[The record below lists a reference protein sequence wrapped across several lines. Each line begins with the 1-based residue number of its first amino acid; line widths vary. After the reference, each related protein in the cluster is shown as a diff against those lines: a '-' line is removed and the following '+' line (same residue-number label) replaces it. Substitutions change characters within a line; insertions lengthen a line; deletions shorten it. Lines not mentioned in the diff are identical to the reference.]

1 MGDIKILPTSFLKI
15 DKDLLIG
22 YLQIKSTSL
31 ERKAFKIKT
40 TRPKDYIV
48 KPSIGIIQPDEEIT
62 IEINLLQN
70 LKIDESHKFAIEI
83 FEINWRQSIETL
95 KHFLKNTQIS
105 PIIIHRLGVEYEET
119 KKFNMPVHE
128 ELSIYVVSGCSLYL
142 CIMTFFLFSKLFYSV
157 DN

>member
-1 MGDIKILPTSFLKI
+1 MADIKILPTSFLKI
-15 DKDLLIG
+15 NKDSLIG

-48 KPSIGIIQPDEEIT
+48 KPSIGIIQQDEEIT
-62 IEINLLQN
+62 IEINILQS

-83 FEINWRQSIETL
+83 FKINWRQSTETL

-105 PIIIHRLGVEYEET
+105 PQLIHRLGCR
-119 KKFNMPVHE
+119 
-128 ELSIYVVSGCSLYL
+128 I
-142 CIMTFFLFSKLFYSV
+142 
-157 DN
+157 